1 MLGLNSLVSAIRG
14 SLWLVRGGGLRHE
27 LMELDRRAAALQQ
40 QTATL
45 DQLTAALDQR
55 SAAIEE
61 RAAAIEERT
70 AALAW
75 SVDHHLTELTGR
87 FDILLREFSSIQ
99 GGLQRIEQQ
108 VVTTGN
114 LDHGRW
120 RELGER
126 LDAFSGEVAGT
137 AFRTE
142 QRLSNI
148 GDTAQ
153 GAHDRAYDALRKV
166 DQIDDLL
173 RSRSR
178 VFGHEMF
185 LDPTDSIVSPMLL
198 RDGYFEPYETTLIES
213 VVKPGDVVLD
223 IGANIGYYTL
233 IFARL
238 VGEQGRVYAFE
249 PDPTNFQLLKKNI
262 RANGYHNVVFINKAV
277 AEVSGPLSLYLCPDN
292 KGDHRIFASE
302 DDRNAIPIQATTLD
316 EHFTDYQGKIDF
328 IKMDIQGSEGR
339 AVRGMQK
346 LLRKHRDV
354 KIITEFWPAGLRRS
368 GIEAKEY
375 LADLEGQG
383 FGLYRID
390 EDEETT
396 ESTTS
401 EELLSLYPDTREEF
415 GNLYCARSA

>member
-1 MLGLNSLVSAIRG
+1 MDLSGR
-14 SLWLVRGGGLRHE
+14 
-27 LMELDRRAAALQQ
+27 LDL
-40 QTATL
+40 
-45 DQLTAALDQR
+45 
-55 SAAIEE
+55 I
-61 RAAAIEERT
+61 
-70 AALAW
+70 
-75 SVDHHLTELTGR
+75 
-87 FDILLREFSSIQ
+87 LREMSSLAGRLEQ
-99 GGLQRIEQQ
+99 IEQQ
-108 VVTTGN
+108 STSAHN
-114 LDHGRW
+114 LDHMRW
-120 RELGER
+120 RELGQR
-126 LDAFSGEVAGT
+126 LEAFSGDVAGT

-213 VVKPGDVVLD
+213 QVKPGDVVLD

-238 VGEQGRVYAFE
+238 VGDKGRVYAFE
-249 PDPTNFQLLKKNI
+249 PDPTNFRLLKKNV
-262 RANGYHNVVFINKAV
+262 RANGYQNVIFVNKAV
-277 AEVSGPLSLYLCPDN
+277 AEASGPLSLYLCPDN

-302 DDRNAIPIQATTLD
+302 DDRDAISIQATTLD
-316 EHFTDYQGKIDF
+316 EHFADYQGKIDF

-339 AVRGMQK
+339 AVRGMQQV
-346 LLRKHRDV
+346 LRRHHDV

-375 LADLEGQG
+375 LADLERQG
-383 FGLYRID
+383 FGLFRID

-396 ESTTS
+396 ESTTTQ
-401 EELLSLYPDTREEF
+401 ELLALYPDTREDF

>member
-1 MLGLNSLVSAIRG
+1 M
-14 SLWLVRGGGLRHE
+14 
-27 LMELDRRAAALQQ
+27 
-40 QTATL
+40 
-45 DQLTAALDQR
+45 
-55 SAAIEE
+55 
-61 RAAAIEERT
+61 
-70 AALAW
+70 
-75 SVDHHLTELTGR
+75 
-87 FDILLREFSSIQ
+87 
-99 GGLQRIEQQ
+99 
-108 VVTTGN
+108 
-114 LDHGRW
+114 
-120 RELGER
+120 
-126 LDAFSGEVAGT
+126 
-137 AFRTE
+137 
-142 QRLSNI
+142 

-213 VVKPGDVVLD
+213 QVKPGDVVLD

-238 VGEQGRVYAFE
+238 VGDKGRVYAFE
-249 PDPTNFQLLKKNI
+249 PDPTNFRLLKKNV
-262 RANGYHNVVFINKAV
+262 RANGYQNVIFVNKAV
-277 AEVSGPLSLYLCPDN
+277 AETSGPLSLYLCPDN

-302 DDRNAIPIQATTLD
+302 DDRDAIPIQATTLD
-316 EHFTDYQGKIDF
+316 EHFADYQGKIDF

-346 LLRKHRDV
+346 VLRRHHDV

-375 LADLEGQG
+375 LADLERQG
-383 FGLYRID
+383 FGLFRID

-396 ESTTS
+396 ESTTTQ
-401 EELLSLYPDTREEF
+401 ELLSLYPDTREDF

>member
-1 MLGLNSLVSAIRG
+1 MLGLNSLASAIRG
-14 SLWLVRGGGLRHE
+14 SLWLVRRGGLRE
-27 LMELDRRAAALQQ
+27 RLDD
-40 QTATL
+40 L
-45 DQLTAALDQR
+45 DQRVAALDQR
-55 SAAIEE
+55 AVALDQRTATLEQLVDHRVEELGSRFDLILRELHSVANRLAQIEQG
-61 RAAAIEERT
+61 AAAVN
-70 AALAW
+70 AL
-75 SVDHHLTELTGR
+75 DEK
-87 FDILLREFSSIQ
+87 
-99 GGLQRIEQQ
+99 
-108 VVTTGN
+108 
-114 LDHGRW
+114 RW
-120 RELGER
+120 LELGQR
-126 LDAFSGEVAGT
+126 LEASSRESAGT
-137 AFRTE
+137 AVRTE

-153 GAHDRAYDALRKV
+153 GAHDRAYDTLRKV

-213 VVKPGDVVLD
+213 EVKAGDVVLD

-238 VGEQGRVYAFE
+238 VGDHGRVYAFE
-249 PDPTNFQLLKKNI
+249 PDPTNFRLLKKNV
-262 RANGYHNVVFINKAV
+262 RANGYHNVIFVNKAV

-302 DDRNAIPIQATTLD
+302 DDRDAIPIQATTLD
-316 EHFTDYQGKIDF
+316 EYFAEYQGKIDF

-346 LLRKHRDV
+346 LLRRHHDV
-354 KIITEFWPAGLRRS
+354 KIITEFWPAGLLRS
-368 GIEAKEY
+368 GIEAREY
-375 LADLEGQG
+375 LADLDRQG
-383 FGLYRID
+383 FGLFRID
-390 EDEETT
+390 EDGETT
-396 ESTTS
+396 ESTTM
-401 EELLSLYPDTREEF
+401 EELLSLYPDNREDF